1 MESKELRIGNLVWG
15 VSDRIEVISEIQ
27 RDKIETVFRGHLYNY
42 CTIDDI
48 APIDISPEILLK
60 AGFEISKSSFLWF
73 TFVKYYKSQVA
84 FSQDLKK
91 VFIFNEFINQTIE
104 VNTKIEYL
112 HQLQNLYWCLCNK
125 ELEINLQ

>member
-48 APIDISPEILLK
+48 APIEISPEILLK
-60 AGFEISKSSFLWF
+60 AGFEFSHDNEYYAHYKNSNNLYISMAKQDVPFGFYARKNCWYIGDNHTEIPNLHWLQNFVYF
-73 TFVKYYKSQVA
+73 TFK
-84 FSQDLKK
+84 F
-91 VFIFNEFINQTIE
+91 
-104 VNTKIEYL
+104 
-112 HQLQNLYWCLCNK
+112 
-125 ELEINLQ
+125 ELVIIL